1 MSGRSGE
8 GMENFGSV
16 ESAGR
21 RRRSYTPA
29 PRHRGRL
36 RADERG
42 GPNTRS
48 FHPIVGGGL
57 MATAPP
63 AFQLY
68 ARDWL
73 MGTRELPPEARG
85 VYIDLLCLAW
95 DKDGLTTDQNAIVAY
110 LAISPAKF
118 RRIWPMISDKFV
130 DAEDGRLRNPRQEQQ
145 RAELEGLRQKRAEAG
160 QKGGLAKAQANG
172 KPS

>member
-1 MSGRSGE
+1 
-8 GMENFGSV
+8 
-16 ESAGR
+16 
-21 RRRSYTPA
+21 
-29 PRHRGRL
+29 
-36 RADERG
+36 
-42 GPNTRS
+42 
-48 FHPIVGGGL
+48 

-145 RAELEGLRQKRAEAG
+145 RAELESLRQKRADAG

-172 KPS
+172 KPG

>member
-1 MSGRSGE
+1 
-8 GMENFGSV
+8 
-16 ESAGR
+16 
-21 RRRSYTPA
+21 
-29 PRHRGRL
+29 
-36 RADERG
+36 
-42 GPNTRS
+42 
-48 FHPIVGGGL
+48 
-57 MATAPP
+57 MASAPP

-172 KPS
+172 KPG